1 MWEDID
7 GGGCFIV
14 IYVFS
19 KGLLIGEVI
28 FFWVIKLFFLIINFG
43 FWCFMRLKVLV

>member
-19 KGLLIGEVI
+19 KGLLIGEII
-28 FFWVIKLFFLIINFG
+28 FFWVIKLFFLYKLWILG
-43 FWCFMRLKVLV
+43 FDVLWGWKF